1 MSREKALVKNS
12 IIISIGTFLPK
23 LVSLITLPIVT
34 AGLTKAEYGTYD
46 LITTMVSCV
55 LPLITLQIQAA
66 AFRFLVDARKNK
78 TETEKIIS
86 SLLFYIVGVSA
97 VSLVAVFFILYKLS
111 MLLRLMICLYFFLDT
126 FVLAMRQ
133 VVRGI
138 SKNMIYS
145 ISAVVQ
151 AVTEMVLVVVS
162 IKGADM
168 GLIGLLLS
176 FNIAFLA
183 SNSVLII
190 CGRVFSYVK
199 IKQINKDSI
208 MQMLKYSWPL
218 VPTVLSDW
226 VLSISDRTVI
236 TAFIGIEATAVY
248 GVANKIPSLLNLVK
262 TTFTYAWQENA
273 SISSEDSDKDEY
285 YTSIFYTI
293 YNITVGATAML
304 IAGTPILFELFIKGD
319 YSAAYPQIPIL
330 FMGFFFSLLSAFYGG
345 IYVAN
350 KKTVS
355 MGVTTFAAAIINLV
369 IDLLFVKLIGIY
381 AASISTVAGY
391 LFLFVFRTVDLR
403 KKYNMKYEFIKIV
416 PHIMVLLIMC
426 AICWQKIFVLNCINI
441 LISIVF
447 CFMIN
452 KKLICNVLKV
462 VSKRISK

>member
-1 MSREKALVKNS
+1 MSREKELVKNS
-12 IIISIGTFLPK
+12 VIISIGTFLPK

-55 LPLITLQIQAA
+55 LPFITLQIYAA

-78 TETEKIIS
+78 EETETIIS
-86 SLLFYIVGVSA
+86 SLMFYIVSISL
-97 VSLVAVFFILYKLS
+97 VSLVAVYFILYKLS
-111 MLLRLMICLYFFLDT
+111 IMLRLMICLYFFLDT
-126 FVLAMRQ
+126 IVLTLRQ

-138 SKNMIYS
+138 AKNMIYS

-162 IKGADM
+162 IKYADM
-168 GLIGLLLS
+168 GLIGLILS
-176 FNIAFLA
+176 FNIAFLG
-183 SNSVLII
+183 SNAVLII
-190 CGRVFSYVK
+190 GGKVLSHIK
-199 IKQINKDSI
+199 IKKISKKSI
-208 MQMLKYSWPL
+208 IQMLKYSWPL

-236 TAFIGIEATAVY
+236 TAFIGLEATAVY
-248 GVANKIPSLLNLVK
+248 GVANKIPSLLNLIK

-273 SISSEDSDKDEY
+273 SISSNSADKDEY
-285 YTSIFYTI
+285 YTSVFRTI

-304 IAGTPILFELFIKGD
+304 IAGTPILFHVFIKGD
-319 YSAAYPQIPIL
+319 YSEAYPQIPIL
-330 FMGFFFSLLSAFYGG
+330 FLGFFFSLLSAFYGG
-345 IYVAN
+345 VYVAN

-355 MGVTTFAAAIINLV
+355 MGVTTFAAAAINLV
-369 IDLLFVKLIGIY
+369 IDLLFINLIGIY

-403 KKYNMKYEFIKIV
+403 KKYNMKFDLMKMIIYIGI
-416 PHIMVLLIMC
+416 LLIMC
-426 AICWQKIFVLNCINI
+426 AICWQRIFILNCVNI

-447 CFMIN
+447 CFVIN
-452 KKLICNVLKV
+452 RKLIFKISRSVFRK
-462 VSKRISK
+462 ISK